1 LNHKEI
7 GQLTFRQFFDLYQA
21 YKDQFD
27 LELCLRLN
35 WKTFQQAEADQLRS
49 EEWF

>member
-1 LNHKEI
+1 MN
-7 GQLTFRQFFDLYQA
+7 LYQA

-27 LELCLRLN
+27 LELVLRLSK
-35 WKTFQQAEADQLRS
+35 KTFAQAEKEQMRS